1 MVECMAKLILLG
13 SSNAIADKA
22 HENTYMVLVGE
33 KHTVLID
40 CVNNPLLRLQD
51 VGVDFNSL
59 TDLILTHFHPDHVSG
74 VPLLL
79 MNMWLM
85 GRRAPLNIYGLH
97 HTLDRVESMMASYEW
112 GSWPDFFPISFCR
125 LPMHELTTVMDV
137 DEFKIL
143 ASPVHHMIPAIGLR
157 VEFKPQQ
164 KALAYSCDTEPCQEV
179 VHLAEGVD
187 VLIHEAAGAFLG
199 HSSAAQ
205 AAEDARQA
213 EVGELI
219 LIHYPTG
226 RFASGD
232 LVAEARE
239 RFSGPVRL
247 AADFMVIEF

>member
-1 MVECMAKLILLG
+1 MTKLIILG

-22 HENTYMVLVGE
+22 HENTHMVLVGE
-33 KHTVLID
+33 KRTVLID

-51 VGVDFNSL
+51 AGVDFNSL

-74 VPLLL
+74 VPILL
-79 MNMWLM
+79 MDMWLM

-97 HTLDRVESMMASYEW
+97 HTLDRMEALMTSYDW
-112 GSWPDFFPISFCR
+112 ASWPDFFPVAFYR
-125 LPMHELTTVMDV
+125 LPLQEQTSVLDT
-137 DEFKIL
+137 DEFRIL
-143 ASPVHHMIPAIGLR
+143 ASPVQHFIPTIGLR
-157 VEFKPQQ
+157 VEFKKPG
-164 KALAYSCDTEPCQEV
+164 KSLAYSCDTEPCPQV
-179 VHLAEGVD
+179 IRLAEGVD
-187 VLIHEAAGAFLG
+187 VLIHEAAGAFHG

-226 RFASGD
+226 RFATGD
-232 LVAEARE
+232 PLADARE
-239 RFSGPVRL
+239 QFEGPVRL